1 MLEKLSHIDCMGG
14 DVMIDA
20 ALSSMPVS
28 EEAKEAFN
36 KVVMEILCE
45 IEMEK
50 FKKLSQ
56 NVNQS
61 DEVTTEIAS

>member
-1 MLEKLSHIDCMGG
+1 
-14 DVMIDA
+14 MIDA

-28 EEAKEAFN
+28 EKAKEAFN

-50 FKKLSQ
+50 FKKLSH
-56 NVNQS
+56 NVTQS